1 MKINLFTNLLFL
13 KLLNFTAANDSEDAR
28 DKLFIDDI
36 VKMSGIKVTNNSFV
50 HMAFIATFDPADKT
64 SAFRNKILNNLDEMI
79 TSLLRYS
86 GSTPLHLIVI
96 TDLQSKDDIQQTMKN
111 SLGKFISQS
120 LIWQKDL
127 KKVPKLCV
135 EFVNLQSLTSKYRH
149 EIGNE

>member
-13 KLLNFTAANDSEDAR
+13 KLLNFFAANDSEDAR

-50 HMAFIATFDPADKT
+50 HMAFIATFGPDKT
-64 SAFRNKILNNLDEMI
+64 CAFRQKILKNLDEMI

-96 TDLQSKDDIQQTMKN
+96 TDHQSKDDIQQTMKN